1 MISFWNKTVFIFLN
15 GKDASSTKL
24 EGGKYAGG
32 NRPSC
37 MLNFEIIVIFFD
49 IDQITVVF

>member
-1 MISFWNKTVFIFLN
+1 MISFWNKTVFIFFN
-15 GKDASSTKL
+15 GKDASLTKL

-32 NRPSC
+32 NRPPC
-37 MLNFEIIVIFFD
+37 MLNFENIVIFLK